1 MSYARVMVRAAWL
14 LVLLLVVA
22 CNAID
27 DTEVDGEDWNGIA
40 RDRGFETQP
49 DDFFRFAGSGCIVD
63 LVRQPTSLVD
73 VASLSNQIVLGE
85 VVEVVPVARFEGS
98 DDYRVRYRVAV
109 DETLAGDDMETL
121 LIDEP
126 CAHAGKVAGMRNS
139 IPSAQFLFILDG
151 PYAADPG
158 NPQEDEEL
166 AFALTFY
173 RFGVVGESGGGLVFP
188 YGESQELL
196 RGLVSM
202 DDAVAALFDDAAD

>member
-1 MSYARVMVRAAWL
+1 MAHVARL
-14 LVLLLVVA
+14 LAVLLVVG
-22 CNAID
+22 CNAVD
-27 DTEVDGEDWNGIA
+27 DVEVDGEDWNGIA

-49 DDFFRFAGSGCIVD
+49 DDFFRFAGSACIVD
-63 LVRQPTSLVD
+63 LVRQPTSLAD

-98 DDYRVRYRVAV
+98 GDYRVRYRVAV
-109 DETLAGDDMETL
+109 DQALTGEELDTL
-121 LIDEP
+121 LVDEP

-139 IPSAQFLFILDG
+139 IPSGQFLFILDG